1 MSNLTDEYRINII
14 NNVSSQINR
23 YLTLFI
29 FLFGIIGSLLNL
41 VVLSQPVLRGNPCVV
56 YFLASSAFS
65 LGILLVGLP
74 SRIISGLIGTDPTNT
89 NSWFCKF
96 RLFFL
101 YSFRTTSAWLIV
113 FAAFDRWCS
122 SNRKVYQRR
131 FSSCQIAYRSIL
143 IIYSLSFI
151 LWFEGFFCYEANLT
165 TAPVKC
171 YAIPS
176 ILMLIFGSLTIRN
189 INQIRRAIEP
199 FVARISTIS
208 HTSRTPRSLV
218 RRSES
223 SLTRMLLFQVC
234 LLTVCSIPQAMHQFY
249 LTFTID
255 VQKSPLR
262 LAIENFIVNLNF
274 SLTYIG
280 NGMAFYIYTLN
291 GTVFRQTLI
300 RLINRCS
307 LIHLARATKK
317 NYFCRVVRLFFSLSR
332 CEHIRLASIHSCF
345 THRLHNFNKL

>member
-1 MSNLTDEYRINII
+1 MSNSTDEYRINII
-14 NNVSSQINR
+14 NNVSSEINH

-29 FLFGIIGSLLNL
+29 FLFGTIGSLLNL

-74 SRIISGLIGTDPTNT
+74 SRIIGGWIGTDPTNT

-113 FAAFDRWCS
+113 FATFDRWCS
-122 SNRKVYQRR
+122 SNRKDHLRR
-131 FSSCQIAYRSIL
+131 FSSCRIAYRSIL
-143 IIYSLSFI
+143 VIYSLSFV

-171 YAIPS
+171 YGKTYNCRIFNDIFYSSSTVVIPS
-176 ILMLIFGSLTIRN
+176 ILMLIVGSLTIRN
-189 INQIRRAIEP
+189 INQARQAIEP
-199 FVARISTIS
+199 FIARISTIS
-208 HTSRTPRSLV
+208 HSSRAPRSLV

-300 RLINRCS
+300 RLIKLSVRQ
-307 LIHLARATKK
+307 LK
-317 NYFCRVVRLFFSLSR
+317 CRQ
-332 CEHIRLASIHSCF
+332 
-345 THRLHNFNKL
+345 